1 MNKELWKIVE
11 GWNFWNISLPK
22 GIERELVTKILHVIK
37 GPEAI
42 YLYGPRRAGKT
53 YTCYQLMA
61 KLGQKNCLY
70 INFEE
75 PVFAGNLTTSLISEI
90 VEEFTKKNKK
100 KPKYIFLDE
109 AQNVKGW
116 EKWVRSAVDKKEYK
130 IFVTGSSAK
139 LLSSEFT
146 TSLGGRGI
154 GFFVLPF
161 SFREFKKALP
171 KASIE
176 EYFELGGYPEVVT
189 AKNSQR
195 QKLLLEEYF
204 NTAIARDIVARYDV
218 RDAPT
223 LRTLAVHALTNS
235 GKLFSYNKLRT
246 MTGLSFDSIKSYLSY
261 LEDAFIIF
269 QVPAFSYSLKK
280 AMEKPRKYYAYD
292 SGMQTMASKSYTP
305 DLGRKAETAVAI
317 ELARQEKEIQY
328 YSNKY
333 EIDFVIKEGLEL
345 TAINASYTDTPP
357 EREANGL
364 EEFKKQHKNTK
375 TILLDK
381 KKIHDFLLKK

>member
-1 MNKELWKIVE
+1 MNNELWKIVE
-11 GWNFWNISLPK
+11 NWNFWDKKLPG
-22 GIERELVTKILHVIK
+22 GIEREVVARILEVVN

-53 YTCYQLMA
+53 YACYQLMER
-61 KLGQKNCLY
+61 LGKKDCLY

-75 PVFAGNLTTSLISEI
+75 PVFAGNLTHSLISEI
-90 VEEFTKKNKK
+90 VGEFTKRNKK
-100 KPKYIFLDE
+100 KPKYVFLDE
-109 AQNVKGW
+109 AQNVKAW

-139 LLSSEFT
+139 LLSSEFA

-154 GFFVLPF
+154 GFLVLPF
-161 SFREFKKALP
+161 SFREFKKATP
-171 KASIE
+171 KANLE
-176 EYFELGGYPEVVT
+176 KYFELGGYPEVVT
-189 AKNSQR
+189 TKNSQR

-218 RDAPT
+218 RDAQT
-223 LRTLAVHALTNS
+223 LRTLAVYALTNS
-235 GKLFSYNKLRT
+235 GKLFSYNKLRAT
-246 MTGLSFDSIKSYLSY
+246 TGLSFDSIKNYLSY

-269 QVPAFSYSLKK
+269 QVPTFSYSLKK

-292 SGMQTMASKSYTP
+292 LGMQSMVSKSYTP

-317 ELARQEKEIQY
+317 ELARQEKEVQY
-328 YSNKY
+328 YSNEY
-333 EIDFVIKEGLEL
+333 EIDFVVKEGLGI
-345 TAINASYTDTPP
+345 TAINASYTDKPP
-357 EREANGL
+357 EREARGL
-364 EEFKKQHKNTK
+364 EEFKKQHKNAK

-381 KKIHDFLLKK
+381 KGISELLIK